1 MRLLLSRR
9 SRRVLIAAAAITT
22 CAMAPSTA
30 GAAFGVAKFD
40 AGTCTKNT
48 EPAPECTRDSDPSFW
63 YAQAGGH
70 PPFGITDFEFN
81 TTGLLSMPDG
91 NVKDVHVDL
100 PVGLSVNPEATP
112 KCPTAQLEANACPAD
127 SAVGTNYIVA
137 VSGGARVQI
146 PTTVYNMEQP
156 QGMPARFGMT
166 VPLVGGQ
173 IYLDGG
179 VAWDSDYHES
189 FTISDIT
196 DAVPLVQTRLVFNGR
211 AGDGTF
217 ITMPSGC
224 TGPATTGLQV
234 DSHQNPG
241 QYLSY
246 STQTPIGATGCDQL
260 PFRPTVS
267 VTPDTRVAGA
277 PAGVTVDVDVPQ
289 NPNGKD
295 QPNSATLK
303 DAHVTLPEGMSLNPS
318 TANGLEACTDAQ
330 LGKGT
335 RNPVACPA
343 ASAIGSVEIE
353 TPVLPSG
360 TLKGTAYLGQP
371 LSGDPT
377 SGDEYRVFLVADAPR
392 YGVSVR
398 LVGHVVADPRTG
410 QLTASFLDNPQIQ
423 FSRVRVTLRGGD
435 KATLVNPPTC
445 GAKPVTGRFTGYNGA
460 SATATSTVTIDQG
473 CDRGGAFG
481 PGLGASVSDPRA
493 GGSPAFALTVTRPDG
508 HQQLQRIDVSLPPG
522 LLAKPNGIPLCDA
535 AHAAAGTCPETSR
548 IGSVAV
554 AAGAGGTP
562 FSLPGRVYLTGPY
575 AGGPYGLSI
584 VVPAKAGPFDF
595 GDVVVRAAITLDR
608 NDAHVRVVSDPLPTI
623 LDGVPLLLRSVAVTI
638 NRADTMR
645 MPTSCGPLTI
655 GSTLTSL
662 GSLTASPTAPLQA
675 TNCDALKFTPTTKIA
690 LTGATQTTDGKH
702 PGVDATV
709 TQPRGQANIKQVQ
722 VTMPLAIALDP
733 ENANGLCEFTDG
745 LRGVCPEKSVIGTA
759 TATTPLLPHDL
770 KGKVYF
776 VKGVRQGK
784 GGALIKTLPTL
795 LVKLHGDVDLDLR
808 ATTAVDPKS
817 NRLISTFAPIPDAAV
832 SSFRLK
838 LNGGKHG
845 ILVVTGGKDIC
856 AGAQKAGL
864 VAAGHNGKQLKQ
876 TLTLSTPCAAAPR
889 LSKVR
894 ALPGGR
900 VRVTVKAMATGRA
913 TVRGASKRLTTWSH
927 SMRKGQTRTIT
938 LKPSKKART
947 SLARGRRVTERVAAT
962 FTVKG
967 KGRATVRS
975 KAVRL
980 RR

>member
-1 MRLLLSRR
+1 MKVLLSRR
-9 SRRVLIAAAAITT
+9 SRRALVGAVAMLT
-22 CAMAPSTA
+22 CALAPS
-30 GAAFGVAKFD
+30 AARADFGVAKFD

-48 EPAPECTRDSDPSFW
+48 EPAPECSRDSDDSFF
-63 YAQAGGH
+63 YSQVAGH
-70 PPFGITDFEFN
+70 PQWGITDFTFN
-81 TTGLLSMPDG
+81 TTSPFGTPDG

-112 KCPTAQLEANACPAD
+112 KCATAQLEANACPAD
-127 SAVGTNYIVA
+127 SAVGTNYITALFSTPA
-137 VSGGARVQI
+137 VPIA
-146 PTTVYNMEQP
+146 TTVYNMEQP
-156 QGMPARFGMT
+156 DGMPARFGMS
-166 VPLVGGQ
+166 VPIVGGQ

-189 FTISDIT
+189 FTISNIT
-196 DAVPLVQTRLVFNGR
+196 NQVPLVRTRLVFNGR

-246 STQTPIGATGCDQL
+246 STTTPIGATGCDKI
-260 PFRPTVS
+260 PFNPTVS

-295 QPNSATLK
+295 QPNTATLK

-335 RNPVACPA
+335 RNPVTCPA
-343 ASAIGSVEIE
+343 ASAIGTVEIE
-353 TPVLPSG
+353 TPVLPAG
-360 TLKGTAYLGQP
+360 TLKGAVYLGQP
-371 LSGDPT
+371 LPGGPASGE
-377 SGDEYRVFLVADAPR
+377 EYRIFLVADAAR

-398 LVGHVVADPRTG
+398 LLGHVAADPRTG
-410 QLTASFLDNPQIQ
+410 QLTATFADNPQIP

-445 GAKPVTGRFTGYNGA
+445 GTRQVTGRFTGYNGA
-460 SATATSTVTIDQG
+460 SATATSDLTIDQG

-481 PGLGASVSDPRA
+481 PGLGAAVSDARA
-493 GGSPAFALTVTRPDG
+493 GGSPTFGLTITRPDG
-508 HQQLQRIDVSLPPG
+508 HQQLQRVDVSLPPG
-522 LLAKPNGIPLCDA
+522 LLAKPKGIPLCDD
-535 AHAAAGTCPETSR
+535 AHAAAGTCDESSR

-554 AAGAGGTP
+554 TAGAGGAP
-562 FSLPGRVYLTGPY
+562 YALPGRVYLTGPY
-575 AGGPYGLSI
+575 NGGPYGLSI

-595 GDVVVRAAITLDR
+595 GLVVVRAAITLDR
-608 NDAHVRVVSDPLPTI
+608 NDAHVRVLSDPLPTI
-623 LDGVPLLLRSVAVTI
+623 LDGVPLLLRSVAVTVD
-638 NRADTMR
+638 RPDTMR
-645 MPTSCGPLTI
+645 TPTSCGLLTI

-662 GSLTASPTAPLQA
+662 NALTASPTAPFQA
-675 TNCDALKFTPTTKIA
+675 TGCDALKFTPKTKVA

-709 TQPRGQANIKQVQ
+709 TQPSGQANIKQVQ
-722 VTMPLAIALDP
+722 VTMPLSIALDP
-733 ENANGLCEFTDG
+733 ENANGLCEFADG
-745 LRGVCPEKSVIGTA
+745 QRGVCPEKSVIGTA
-759 TATTPLLPHDL
+759 AATTPLLPHEL

-776 VKGVRQGK
+776 VKGLRPGK
-784 GGALIKTLPTL
+784 NGALIPTLPTL
-795 LVKLHGDVDLDLR
+795 LIKLHGDVDLDIR
-808 ATTAVDPKS
+808 AATAVDPKS
-817 NRLISTFAPIPDAAV
+817 NRLISTFTPIPDAAV
-832 SSFRLK
+832 SSFSLK

-845 ILVVTGGKDIC
+845 ILVVTGNKDIC

-864 VAAGHNGKQLKQ
+864 VAVGHNGKQLKQ
-876 TLTLSTPCAAAPR
+876 TLTLGTPCAAAPK
-889 LSKVR
+889 LTKVK

-900 VRVTVKAMATGRA
+900 VRATIKAMATGRA
-913 TVRGASKRLTTWSH
+913 TLRGASKRLAGWSH
-927 SMRKGQTRTIT
+927 TLRKGQTKTIT
-938 LKPSKKART
+938 LKPSKAARR
-947 SLARGRRVTERVAAT
+947 SMARGKKVTERVVAT
-962 FTVKG
+962 FTAKG